1 MSDDGDGAVCIWEA
15 YRRLLGYIR
24 KCGMLI
30 IVHHDE
36 AAGCILCCLGQ
47 VHEGQHAVRVS

>member
-1 MSDDGDGAVCIWEA
+1 MMAMVPFVFGES